1 MDAVRSIARPS
12 IILSS
17 ASREIVMQLR
27 AILRSALIVI
37 VAAIV
42 AAGCGGDGPS
52 LPEHVAGRYRL
63 ISINGQPLP
72 YVLPNTPVGTTAR
85 ITEGRL
91 TIEDNRD
98 FAQVLVFNT
107 VTADPNDH
115 DGDTA
120 SQSSGTVVVDGETI
134 RFEPRLE
141 EGWSGQLMEGG
152 LVYTRSAGGT
162 PLQFAFMLEF

>member
-1 MDAVRSIARPS
+1 MR
-12 IILSS
+12 
-17 ASREIVMQLR
+17 LR

-37 VAAIV
+37 GAAGS
-42 AAGCGGDGPS
+42 AGCGGDGPS

-72 YVLPNTPVGTTAR
+72 FVLPNTPAGTTSR
-85 ITEGRL
+85 IKEGRL
-91 TIEDNRD
+91 TIEDDRD

-107 VTADPNDH
+107 MTADPD
-115 DGDTA
+115 DQEGDTV
-120 SQSSGTVVVDGETI
+120 SQSAGTVVVDGETI

-152 LVYTRSAGGT
+152 LVYTRSASGT
-162 PLQFAFMLEF
+162 PLQLAFMLEL

>member
-1 MDAVRSIARPS
+1 
-12 IILSS
+12 
-17 ASREIVMQLR
+17 MQLR
-27 AILRSALIVI
+27 AILCSALIVI
-37 VAAIV
+37 AAVAGS
-42 AAGCGGDGPS
+42 AGCGGDGPS
-52 LPEHVAGRYRL
+52 LPDHVAGRYRL
-63 ISINGQPLP
+63 VSINGQPLP
-72 YVLPNTPVGTTAR
+72 FVLPNTPAGTTAR

-91 TIEDNRD
+91 AIEDDRD

-107 VTADPNDH
+107 VTADPNTP

-120 SQSSGTVVVDGETI
+120 SQTAGTVAVDGGTI

-162 PLQFAFMLEF
+162 PLQFAFMLEL